1 MNEVTTRPPAPALP
15 LQQDNSEAAKLTR
28 AIIAAAKN
36 PEIQMDKMERL
47 LDLHERITAKEA
59 EQQFNTAMVG
69 AQSQMGRIAADAVN
83 PQTRSQYASYAQ
95 LDRYLRPLYT
105 ASGFSLSFD
114 EGEGAAEG
122 FVRVV
127 CYVAHIGGHTRTYHC
142 DIPADGKGAKG
153 GDVMTRTHAVGSGK
167 SYGKR
172 YLLKDI
178 FNVAVGEDDDDGNAA
193 GYTDTRTSEAQ
204 IAFDGYMQ
212 RISGCSDSEAAGL
225 WQEGSVV
232 LANFKRRD
240 LYERLKTAI
249 IGHRKGLQ

>member
-1 MNEVTTRPPAPALP
+1 MNEVITRPSTAVKPAV
-15 LQQDNSEAAKLTR
+15 DTSDAAKLTR
-28 AIIAAAKN
+28 AIIAAAKD
-36 PEIQMDKMERL
+36 PDVQMDKMERL

-59 EQQFNTAMVG
+59 EQQFNMAMVG
-69 AQSQMGRIAADAVN
+69 AQAQMGRIAADSSN
-83 PQTRSQYASYAQ
+83 PQTRSLYASYAQ
-95 LDRYLRPLYT
+95 LDRHLRPLYT
-105 ASGFSLSFD
+105 SSGFSLSFD

-193 GYTDTRTSEAQ
+193 GYVDPRSSEAQ
-204 IAFDGYMQ
+204 VAFDGYMQ

-232 LANFKRRD
+232 LANLKRGD

-249 IGHRKGLQ
+249 IGHRKGLQK

>member
-1 MNEVTTRPPAPALP
+1 MNEVTTRPPAPAQP
-15 LQQDNSEAAKLTR
+15 MQQDNSEAAKLTR

-95 LDRYLRPLYT
+95 LDRHLRPLYT
-105 ASGFSLSFD
+105 SYGF
-114 EGEGAAEG
+114 

-193 GYTDTRTSEAQ
+193 SPPGTAPPKPVSEFTQGWIDYALSVKGTPEFQ
-204 IAFDGYMQ
+204 AACKQ
-212 RISGCSDSEAAGL
+212 ARAEISKARDIQGLKDFNAAMG
-225 WQEGSVV
+225 V
-232 LANFKRRD
+232 AN
-240 LYERLKTAI
+240 A
-249 IGHRKGLQ
+249 